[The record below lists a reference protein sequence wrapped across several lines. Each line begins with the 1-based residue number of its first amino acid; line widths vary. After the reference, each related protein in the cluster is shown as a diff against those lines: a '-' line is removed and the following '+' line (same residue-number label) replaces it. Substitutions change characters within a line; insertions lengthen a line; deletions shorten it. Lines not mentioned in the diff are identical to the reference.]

1 MADATRVAQPAE
13 LEARLLAAN
22 VPSLVAVV
30 YQLTGEHRWLE
41 APFRP
46 TRSQGMDLNAS
57 GGLSAEATAELRA
70 AAIAAV
76 GAWAAG
82 ARPAVPAPAGAELR
96 ELLDTVMGEP
106 VPAEYEDMMAVELGF
121 RPPRRAEAPPDAGD
135 LDVVVIGAGFSGL
148 LAALRLRD
156 LGIPH
161 VVLEKDEEVGGTWW
175 ENRYPGAGVDTPS
188 HLYSYSFFVRPWS
201 SHFAR
206 RDEVEAYLQDFTD
219 TYQLRPSLRFGTEV
233 AAAAW
238 DDRAQRWTVTTTAG
252 EVLRPRAV
260 ISAVGLLNRP
270 RVAALAGLDTFAGAV
285 VHPARWPAGLDVTAK
300 RVAVVGTGASA
311 MQVVSA
317 IAGRVEHLTVLQRSP
332 QWIAPSDDY
341 FRPIG
346 DDAQWCMD
354 HVPFYRQWFRARLA
368 WIFNDKVHP
377 TLQRDPAWDH
387 PERSVNA
394 INDAHRRYFTEYL
407 RTELAGR
414 DDLIEASL
422 PDYPPFGKRM
432 LLDNGWFAALRRPN
446 VDLVTEP
453 IDAVT
458 PTGVRTS
465 DGREHPVDVLVMATG
480 FHTQRVLY
488 PMEVRGRSGRTLS
501 EHWDVDDSH
510 AYLGVTMPD
519 FPNLFLTVG
528 PNSGLGHGGSVVT
541 IIEMQVEY
549 IAKLLAR
556 MAAERLGSVEC
567 RAEVEAEYNDRV
579 RAAHDGMVWTHPGM
593 TNWYRNARGHVT
605 STLPWRI
612 VDYRDMLS
620 EPDMDDFAVVARAPV
635 SP

>member
-1 MADATRVAQPAE
+1 
-13 LEARLLAAN
+13 
-22 VPSLVAVV
+22 
-30 YQLTGEHRWLE
+30 
-41 APFRP
+41 
-46 TRSQGMDLNAS
+46 
-57 GGLSAEATAELRA
+57 
-70 AAIAAV
+70 
-76 GAWAAG
+76 
-82 ARPAVPAPAGAELR
+82 
-96 ELLDTVMGEP
+96 
-106 VPAEYEDMMAVELGF
+106 
-121 RPPRRAEAPPDAGD
+121 
-135 LDVVVIGAGFSGL
+135 
-148 LAALRLRD
+148 
-156 LGIPH
+156 
-161 VVLEKDEEVGGTWW
+161 
-175 ENRYPGAGVDTPS
+175 
-188 HLYSYSFFVRPWS
+188 
-201 SHFAR
+201 
-206 RDEVEAYLQDFTD
+206 
-219 TYQLRPSLRFGTEV
+219 
-233 AAAAW
+233 
-238 DDRAQRWTVTTTAG
+238 
-252 EVLRPRAV
+252 
-260 ISAVGLLNRP
+260 
-270 RVAALAGLDTFAGAV
+270 
-285 VHPARWPAGLDVTAK
+285 
-300 RVAVVGTGASA
+300 
-311 MQVVSA
+311 
-317 IAGRVEHLTVLQRSP
+317 
-332 QWIAPSDDY
+332 
-341 FRPIG
+341 
-346 DDAQWCMD
+346 
-354 HVPFYRQWFRARLA
+354 
-368 WIFNDKVHP
+368 
-377 TLQRDPAWDH
+377 
-387 PERSVNA
+387 
-394 INDAHRRYFTEYL
+394 
-407 RTELAGR
+407 
-414 DDLIEASL
+414 
-422 PDYPPFGKRM
+422 M